1 MSTRPSSH
9 ARVDE
14 ELERKRFFRFTLK
27 CQSAAS
33 AHWSAIA
40 AALGC
45 LYSDPEYFLCTFL
58 HNTSAS
64 FVGVHLPVIYQASD
78 QVWTTILPR
87 VDDSLGEQACIRPRK

>member
-14 ELERKRFFRFTLK
+14 ELERKRFTLK

-45 LYSDPEYFLCTFL
+45 LYSDFGVLVVYLLAQHECEFRRRAPAG
-58 HNTSAS
+58 HAS
-64 FVGVHLPVIYQASD
+64 SLRSSLND
-78 QVWTTILPR
+78 DDTTCGR
-87 VDDSLGEQACIRPRK
+87 